1 MPDRAARGV
10 VMRDPRAE
18 EGMLH
23 SLPQA
28 FINKRGDAILVNT
41 LDDRLCERLI
51 GMYLAYQ
58 PRNSFQGLPPV
69 ADAACKGWV
78 QHVISNGV
86 NLVALSFE
94 EGLVGHAALFP
105 IDDRACEMLAV
116 VSPPFQNI
124 GIGTELTRSSIRLAH
139 EIGFETIR
147 LSVEVTNTR
156 ARHVYKKCGFDYL
169 DYDHVGEV
177 EMALD
182 LTRFRDVA
190 SVCVA
195 DVMKRNVLAIGE
207 EEPCRSALEL
217 FLRDHI
223 GSLPVVD
230 KEGRLRG
237 IISKTDLMLPSQ
249 IDRKVGDVLTRQVL
263 TVDQGSTV
271 ASVIQMFQ
279 SKKIRGIP
287 VVDSDRKLVGI
298 VGREDILAYYARSL

>member
-1 MPDRAARGV
+1 M
-10 VMRDPRAE
+10 DPRAE
-18 EGMLH
+18 GGIVR

-28 FINKRGDAILVNT
+28 FINKTGEAILINT
-41 LDDRLCERLI
+41 LDDKLCQRLI
-51 GMYLAYQ
+51 EMYVAYE
-58 PRNSFQGLPPV
+58 PKNSFQGLPPV
-69 ADAACKGWV
+69 GEHACKSWV
-78 QHVISNGV
+78 QHMIANGV

-105 IDDRACEMLAV
+105 LDRTACEMLAV
-116 VSPPFQNI
+116 VRPRFQNI

-147 LSVEVTNTR
+147 LTVEVTNTR

-169 DYDHVGEV
+169 EYDHVGEV

-182 LTRFRDVA
+182 LRRYRDVA

-195 DVMKRNVLAIGE
+195 DIMKRNVVAVRE
-207 EEPCRSALEL
+207 EEPCRNALAL
-217 FLRDHI
+217 FLSDHI

-230 KEGRLRG
+230 GEGRLQG
-237 IISKTDLMLPSQ
+237 IISKSDLMLPCQ

-263 TVDQGSTV
+263 TVEEGCTI
-271 ASVIQMFQ
+271 AKVIQMLQ

-287 VVDSDRKLVGI
+287 VVDSQRKLVGI
-298 VGREDILAYYARSL
+298 VGREDILAYYAKSV